1 LSVRKLKTP
10 PALVSAS
17 GLLGAD
23 WQVSLRRLARLM
35 KPALGR
41 LERRFA
47 RELRVLG
54 LDPTQ
59 RRALR
64 AVTPGA
70 AAALLGDRRSV
81 GTFLEQV
88 DYHGRRLAKL
98 NLPPSAALDVLARY
112 QEWLGAEIRQLA
124 PQEADVLLP
133 ACRQLDAYVAITLNN
148 AFYQVR
154 EAETTVF
161 FELGRAEL
169 ESRDEG
175 QLLAR
180 SERVLRRY
188 CRAQAARISFA
199 DGWAPLPRLLARPLC
214 LDLERCAK
222 ELLLEPGWRG
232 RRRSAWSIPLPAR
245 GGPAGVMQFAFAKEY
260 RWLPRELQLLEAAG
274 ESCRLACVKARLVE
288 ELAAS
293 EQQVR
298 ALAAHMLQVEE
309 AERRRISRELHDEA
323 GQLLLYLR
331 LHLERLEGVAS
342 AQSPEVSAGLAG
354 ARQLI
359 EQTIVEIR
367 RLLADLSP
375 AVLEQ
380 LGLEAAVRQLVRRF
394 RRLNTSS
401 VDLHLSRLGRLP
413 SRVETVV
420 YRLLQ
425 ECLSNVAR
433 HSSAKAV
440 MVSLARDDRSLGL
453 QIQDDGVG
461 FDVEEA
467 LAKPDAFGLAG
478 VRERVA
484 LVGGAC
490 AITSRP
496 GRGCTVSIELPIPP
510 PERPAKRPR
519 QGHGSAA
526 GRRAPSSSP
535 RG

>member
-1 LSVRKLKTP
+1 MRRLKTP
-10 PALVSAS
+10 PALVGAL

-23 WQVSLRRLARLM
+23 WQAALRRLARLVR
-35 KPALGR
+35 PSLGR
-41 LERRFA
+41 LERRFLQ
-47 RELRVLG
+47 ELRVLG

-59 RRALR
+59 LRALR

-70 AAALLGDRRSV
+70 AATLLCERRSV
-81 GTFLEQV
+81 AAFLEQV
-88 DYHGRRLAKL
+88 DYNGRRLAKL
-98 NLPPSAALDVLARY
+98 NLPPSTVLGVLSRYNRRLAAEL
-112 QEWLGAEIRQLA
+112 RQLA
-124 PQEADVLLP
+124 PQETEVLLP
-133 ACRQLDAYVAITLNN
+133 ACRQLDACVAITLNN

-154 EAETTVF
+154 EAETTAF

-169 ESRDEG
+169 ESRDEA

-188 CRAQAARISFA
+188 CQARAARILFA
-199 DGWAPLPRLLARPLC
+199 DGRATLPRLRSRPRY
-214 LDLERCAK
+214 LDLERCPK

-232 RRRSAWSIPLPAR
+232 RYRAAWSVPLPAQA
-245 GGPAGVMQFAFAKEY
+245 GPAGIMQFAFAKEY
-260 RWLPRELQLLEAAG
+260 RWLPREIQLLEAAG

-288 ELAAS
+288 ELAAR

-298 ALAAHMLQVEE
+298 ALAGHMLQVEE

-331 LHLERLEGVAS
+331 LHLERLEGVVS
-342 AQSPEVSAGLAG
+342 SESPEVAAGLAG
-354 ARQLI
+354 ARQLL

-380 LGLEAAVRQLVRRF
+380 LGLEAAVRQLVTRF
-394 RRLNTSS
+394 RRLYSLP
-401 VDLHLSRLGRLP
+401 VDLRLSRLGRLP
-413 SRVETVV
+413 SGIETVV
-420 YRLLQ
+420 YRLVQ

-433 HSSAKAV
+433 HSSARAV
-440 MVSLARDDRSLGL
+440 MVSLTRDDRSLGL
-453 QIQDDGVG
+453 QVQDDGVG

-467 LAKPDAFGLAG
+467 LARPGSFGLAG

-510 PERPAKRPR
+510 PERPGKRPR
-519 QGHGSAA
+519 RGHGSAA
-526 GRRAPSSSP
+526 GRRARRSVP